1 MILHLVRRGAD
12 CYPLRI
18 AERGRHA
25 VLLVGDGIYNDAIE
39 KLEVYSSAACARERN
54 AQAPGAA
61 LDDAG
66 IVDLIA
72 RAEKVISW

>member
-1 MILHLVRRGAD
+1 MILHVVRRGAD

-18 AERGRHA
+18 AQRGQHA
-25 VLLVGDGIYNDAIE
+25 VLLLGDGLYNDAIE
-39 KLEVYSSAACARERN
+39 NLEVYSSAACARERN
-54 AQAPGAA
+54 TKAPGTV

-72 RAEKVISW
+72 RAERVISW

>member
-18 AERGRHA
+18 AQRGKHA
-25 VLLVGDGIYNDAIE
+25 VLLIGDGIYNDAIAE
-39 KLEVYSSAACARERN
+39 LEVYSSAACARERD
-54 AQAPGAA
+54 AKAPGTA

-66 IVDLIA
+66 IIDLIA
-72 RAEKVISW
+72 RAQKVISW

>member
-1 MILHLVRRGAD
+1 MILHVVRRGAD

-18 AERGRHA
+18 AQRGQHA
-25 VLLVGDGIYNDAIE
+25 VLLLGDGLYNDAIE
-39 KLEVYSSAACARERN
+39 SLEVYSSAACARERN
-54 AQAPGAA
+54 VKAPGTV